1 MFDFSF
7 SQLILVCVVGL
18 LVLGPQRLPIAIKT
32 VAGWIKA
39 LRALSSSVQLEL
51 TKELKLH
58 ELRESLRKAEEN
70 GSQNMTP
77 EIKASIEELKR
88 VTAAMQDSFQ
98 KEIASVI
105 KSTDTGVRQS
115 FDSND
120 KTEKPS

>member
-7 SQLILVCVVGL
+7 SQLVLVCVVGL

-39 LRALSSSVQLEL
+39 LRAFSSSVQLEL

-70 GSQNMTP
+70 GLQNMTP

-105 KSTDTGVRQS
+105 KSTDIGVKPPL
-115 FDSND
+115 DSND